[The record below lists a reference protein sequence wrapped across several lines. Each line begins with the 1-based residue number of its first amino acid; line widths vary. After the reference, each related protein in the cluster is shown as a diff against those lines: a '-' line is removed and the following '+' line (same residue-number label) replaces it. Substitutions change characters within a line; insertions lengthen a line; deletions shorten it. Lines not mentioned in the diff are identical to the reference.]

1 MVIINKSILRGNIM
15 NKATIKVLIAM
26 LLWGSLGVFVKNIS
40 LESVEISFFR
50 GIIGSIFLGIVLLI
64 KMRSKKKSDED
75 IYLETSKNEYKK
87 KDKKSIIVLIIS
99 GMAIGFNWVFLF
111 NSYNYITVANA
122 TIVYYL
128 APVIVIFV
136 SPIFLKEKLTL
147 KKVLAVMCA
156 MIGLVLI
163 VRTGQSSTN
172 INLTQ
177 GIINAFLA
185 ACLYTSVIILNKF
198 IKNVDD
204 YTKTFIQL
212 FMASMVLLPWV
223 IFRNNII
230 FDSTKSIIL
239 ILILGIA
246 HTGIA
251 YCLYFSAMK
260 DLKAQSIAIL
270 GYIDPVSSVV
280 FSIFLLREPFSI
292 YQLIGG
298 VIILLSAVI
307 AERNPK
313 PKTIE
318 NGEINL

>member
-1 MVIINKSILRGNIM
+1 M

-40 LESVEISFFR
+40 LDSVEIAFFR
-50 GIIGSIFLGIVLLI
+50 GIIGSVFLGIVLFI
-64 KMRSKKKSDED
+64 RMQNNKKLEENNKLEDE
-75 IYLETSKNEYKK
+75 NKK
-87 KDKKSIIVLIIS
+87 PGKKSIIILIIS

-147 KKVLAVMCA
+147 KKVLAVICA

-163 VRTGQSSTN
+163 VRTGSSN
-172 INLTQ
+172 GNVNLTQ
-177 GIINAFLA
+177 GIINAFAA
-185 ACLYTSVIILNKF
+185 ACLYASVIILNKF

-223 IFRNNII
+223 IYRNNII
-230 FDSTKSIIL
+230 FDSPKSIIL
-239 ILILGIA
+239 IAILGIA

-260 DLKAQSIAIL
+260 ELKAQSIAIL
-270 GYIDPVSSVV
+270 GYLDPVSSVV
-280 FSIFLLREPFSI
+280 FSIFLLKEPFSI

>member
-1 MVIINKSILRGNIM
+1 M

-40 LESVEISFFR
+40 LDSVEIAFFR
-50 GIIGSIFLGIVLLI
+50 GIIGSVFLGIVLLI
-64 KMRSKKKSDED
+64 RMQNNKKLKQKSDEPSNK
-75 IYLETSKNEYKK
+75 LEVEDKNTNKK
-87 KDKKSIIVLIIS
+87 GIIILIIS
-99 GMAIGFNWVFLF
+99 GMAIGLNWVFLF

-147 KKVLAVMCA
+147 KKVLSVICA

-177 GIINAFLA
+177 GIINAFAA
-185 ACLYTSVIILNKF
+185 ACLYASVIILNKF

-212 FMASMVLLPWV
+212 FMASMVLPWV
-223 IFRNNII
+223 IYRNNII
-230 FDSTKSIIL
+230 FDSPKSIIL
-239 ILILGIA
+239 IAILGIA

-260 DLKAQSIAIL
+260 ELKAQSIAIL
-270 GYIDPVSSVV
+270 GYLDPVSSVV
-280 FSIFLLREPFSI
+280 FSIFLLKEPFSI

-298 VIILLSAVI
+298 VIILASAVI
-307 AERNPK
+307 AEKNPK

>member
-1 MVIINKSILRGNIM
+1 M

-40 LESVEISFFR
+40 LDSVEIAFFR
-50 GIIGSIFLGIVLLI
+50 GIIGSVFLGIVLFI
-64 KMRSKKKSDED
+64 RMQNNKKLEQENDKLNNDFEDED
-75 IYLETSKNEYKK
+75 KK
-87 KDKKSIIVLIIS
+87 PSKKSIIILIIS
-99 GMAIGFNWVFLF
+99 GMAIGLNWVFLF

-147 KKVLAVMCA
+147 KKVLAVICA

-185 ACLYTSVIILNKF
+185 ACLYASVIILNKF

-230 FDSTKSIIL
+230 FDSPKSIIL
-239 ILILGIA
+239 ISILGIA

-280 FSIFLLREPFSI
+280 FSIFLLKRAFFNISI
-292 YQLIGG
+292 NRRSYNLI
-298 VIILLSAVI
+298 ICS
-307 AERNPK
+307 NS
-313 PKTIE
+313 
-318 NGEINL
+318 

>member
-1 MVIINKSILRGNIM
+1 M

-87 KDKKSIIVLIIS
+87 KDKKIIIVIIIS

-136 SPIFLKEKLTL
+136 SPIFLKEKLTS
-147 KKVLAVMCA
+147 KKVVAVICA
-156 MIGLVLI
+156 MCGLILI
-163 VRTGQSSTN
+163 VKTN
-172 INLTQ
+172 TSNVNIDLTS
-177 GIINAFLA
+177 GIINAFIA
-185 ACLYTSVIILNKF
+185 ACLYASVIILNKF

-204 YTKTFIQL
+204 YKKTFIQI

-223 IFRNNII
+223 IYRDKIV
-230 FDSTKSIIL
+230 FDSIQSIIL
-239 ILILGIA
+239 ILVLGIA

-260 DLKAQSIAIL
+260 DLKAQSVAIL

-280 FSIFLLREPFSI
+280 FSIFLLRETFSI

-298 VIILLSAVI
+298 VIILLSAI
-307 AERNPK
+307 ISEKKPK
-313 PKTIE
+313 PKIIE
-318 NGEINL
+318 SEEKNL

>member
-1 MVIINKSILRGNIM
+1 MVIINKSILRENIM

-26 LLWGSLGVFVKNIS
+26 LLWGSLEVFVKNIS

-136 SPIFLKEKLTL
+136 SPIFLKEKLTS
-147 KKVLAVMCA
+147 KKVVAVICA
-156 MIGLVLI
+156 MCGLILI
-163 VRTGQSSTN
+163 VKTN
-172 INLTQ
+172 TSNVNIDLTS
-177 GIINAFLA
+177 GIINAFMA
-185 ACLYTSVIILNKF
+185 ACLYASVIILNKF

-204 YTKTFIQL
+204 YKKTFIQI

-223 IFRNNII
+223 IYRDKIV
-230 FDSTKSIIL
+230 FDSIKSIIL
-239 ILILGIA
+239 ILVLGIA

-298 VIILLSAVI
+298 VIILLSAI
-307 AERNPK
+307 ISEKKPK
-313 PKTIE
+313 PKIIE
-318 NGEINL
+318 SEEKNL

>member
-1 MVIINKSILRGNIM
+1 M

-40 LESVEISFFR
+40 LDSVEIAFFR
-50 GIIGSIFLGIVLLI
+50 GIIGSVFLGIVLFVR
-64 KMRSKKKSDED
+64 MQNNKKLEENNKLEDE
-75 IYLETSKNEYKK
+75 NKK
-87 KDKKSIIVLIIS
+87 PGKKGIIILIIS
-99 GMAIGFNWVFLF
+99 GMAIGLNWVFLF

-185 ACLYTSVIILNKF
+185 ACLYASVIILNKF

>member
-1 MVIINKSILRGNIM
+1 M

-40 LESVEISFFR
+40 LDSVEIAFFR
-50 GIIGSIFLGIVLLI
+50 GIIGSVFLGIVLLI
-64 KMRSKKKSDED
+64 RMQNKTKLEENNKLEDENKK
-75 IYLETSKNEYKK
+75 LGKK
-87 KDKKSIIVLIIS
+87 GIIILIIS
-99 GMAIGFNWVFLF
+99 GMAIGLNWVFLF

-147 KKVLAVMCA
+147 KKVLAVICA

-163 VRTGQSSTN
+163 VRTGSSN
-172 INLTQ
+172 GNVNLTQ
-177 GIINAFLA
+177 GIINAFAA
-185 ACLYTSVIILNKF
+185 ACLYASVIILNKF

-270 GYIDPVSSVV
+270 GYLDPVSSVV
-280 FSIFLLREPFSI
+280 FSIFLLKEPFSI

-298 VIILLSAVI
+298 VIILASAVI
-307 AERNPK
+307 AEKNPK

>member
-1 MVIINKSILRGNIM
+1 M

-40 LESVEISFFR
+40 LDSVEIAFFR
-50 GIIGSIFLGIVLLI
+50 GIIGSVFLGIVLLI
-64 KMRSKKKSDED
+64 RMQNNKKLEENNKLEDE
-75 IYLETSKNEYKK
+75 NKK
-87 KDKKSIIVLIIS
+87 PGKKGIIILIIS
-99 GMAIGFNWVFLF
+99 GMAIGLNWVFLF

-147 KKVLAVMCA
+147 KKVLSVICA

-163 VRTGQSSTN
+163 VRTGSSN
-172 INLTQ
+172 GNVNLTQ
-177 GIINAFLA
+177 GIINAFAA
-185 ACLYTSVIILNKF
+185 ACLYASVIILNKF

-223 IFRNNII
+223 IFRNNIL
-230 FDSTKSIIL
+230 FDSPKSIIL
-239 ILILGIA
+239 IAILGIA

-260 DLKAQSIAIL
+260 ELKAQSIAIL
-270 GYIDPVSSVV
+270 GYLDPVSSVV
-280 FSIFLLREPFSI
+280 FSIFLLKEPFFV

-298 VIILLSAVI
+298 VIILASAII
-307 AERNPK
+307 AEKNPK

>member
-1 MVIINKSILRGNIM
+1 M

-136 SPIFLKEKLTL
+136 SPIFLKEKLTS
-147 KKVLAVMCA
+147 KKVVAVICA
-156 MIGLVLI
+156 MCGLILI
-163 VRTGQSSTN
+163 VKTN
-172 INLTQ
+172 TSNVNIDLTS
-177 GIINAFLA
+177 GIINAFIA
-185 ACLYTSVIILNKF
+185 ACLYAGVIILNKF

-204 YTKTFIQL
+204 YKKTFIQI
-212 FMASMVLLPWV
+212 FMASMVLLPLV
-223 IFRNNII
+223 IYRDKIVFNSI
-230 FDSTKSIIL
+230 KSIIL
-239 ILILGIA
+239 ILVLGIA

-260 DLKAQSIAIL
+260 DLKAQSVAIL

-298 VIILLSAVI
+298 VIILLSAI
-307 AERNPK
+307 ISEKKPK
-313 PKTIE
+313 PKIIE
-318 NGEINL
+318 SEDKNL

>member
-1 MVIINKSILRGNIM
+1 MQNNKKL
-15 NKATIKVLIAM
+15 KQ
-26 LLWGSLGVFVKNIS
+26 
-40 LESVEISFFR
+40 
-50 GIIGSIFLGIVLLI
+50 
-64 KMRSKKKSDED
+64 KSDEPSNK
-75 IYLETSKNEYKK
+75 LEVEDKNTNKK
-87 KDKKSIIVLIIS
+87 GIIILIIS
-99 GMAIGFNWVFLF
+99 GMAIGLNWVFLF

-147 KKVLAVMCA
+147 KKVLSVICA

-163 VRTGQSSTN
+163 VRTGQSSSN

-177 GIINAFLA
+177 GIINAFAA
-185 ACLYTSVIILNKF
+185 ACLYASVIILNKF

-223 IFRNNII
+223 IYRNNII
-230 FDSTKSIIL
+230 FDSPKSIIL
-239 ILILGIA
+239 IAILGIA

-260 DLKAQSIAIL
+260 ELKAQSIAIL
-270 GYIDPVSSVV
+270 GYLDPVSSVV
-280 FSIFLLREPFSI
+280 FSIFLLKEPFSI

-298 VIILLSAVI
+298 VIILGSAVI
-307 AERNPK
+307 AEKNPK

>member
-50 GIIGSIFLGIVLLI
+50 GIIGSIFLGIFLLI

-136 SPIFLKEKLTL
+136 SPIFLKEKLTS
-147 KKVLAVMCA
+147 KKVVAVICA
-156 MIGLVLI
+156 MCGLILI
-163 VRTGQSSTN
+163 VKTN
-172 INLTQ
+172 TSNVNIDLTS
-177 GIINAFLA
+177 GIINAFIA
-185 ACLYTSVIILNKF
+185 ACLYASVIILNKF

-204 YTKTFIQL
+204 YKKTFIQI
-212 FMASMVLLPWV
+212 FMTSMVLLPWV
-223 IFRNNII
+223 IYRDKIVFNSI
-230 FDSTKSIIL
+230 KSIIL
-239 ILILGIA
+239 ILVLGIA

-260 DLKAQSIAIL
+260 DLKAQSVAIL

-307 AERNPK
+307 AEKNPK
-313 PKTIE
+313 PKIIE
-318 NGEINL
+318 SEDKNL

>member
-136 SPIFLKEKLTL
+136 SPIFLKEKLTS
-147 KKVLAVMCA
+147 KKVVAVICA
-156 MIGLVLI
+156 MCGLILI
-163 VRTGQSSTN
+163 VKTN
-172 INLTQ
+172 TSNVNIDLTS
-177 GIINAFLA
+177 GIINAFIA
-185 ACLYTSVIILNKF
+185 ACLYAGVIILNKF

-204 YTKTFIQL
+204 YKKTFIQI
-212 FMASMVLLPWV
+212 FMASMVLLPLV
-223 IFRNNII
+223 IYRDKIVFNSI
-230 FDSTKSIIL
+230 KSIIL
-239 ILILGIA
+239 ILVLGIA

-260 DLKAQSIAIL
+260 DLKAQSVAIL

-298 VIILLSAVI
+298 VIILLSAI
-307 AERNPK
+307 ISEKKPK
-313 PKTIE
+313 PKIIE
-318 NGEINL
+318 SEDKNL

>member
-1 MVIINKSILRGNIM
+1 M

-26 LLWGSLGVFVKNIS
+26 LLWGSLGVFVKNVS
-40 LESVEISFFR
+40 LESVEIAFFR
-50 GIIGSIFLGIVLLI
+50 GIIGSVFLGIVLFI
-64 KMRSKKKSDED
+64 RMQNNKKLEQNDDEVED
-75 IYLETSKNEYKK
+75 ENKNPS
-87 KDKKSIIVLIIS
+87 KKSIIILIIS

-147 KKVLAVMCA
+147 KKVLAVICA

-163 VRTGQSSTN
+163 VRTGSSN
-172 INLTQ
+172 GNVNLTQ
-177 GIINAFLA
+177 GIINAFAA
-185 ACLYTSVIILNKF
+185 ACLYASVIILNKF

-212 FMASMVLLPWV
+212 FMASMVLFPWV
-223 IFRNNII
+223 IYRNNII
-230 FDSTKSIIL
+230 FDSPKSIIL
-239 ILILGIA
+239 IAILGIA
-246 HTGIA
+246 HTGVA

-270 GYIDPVSSVV
+270 GYLDPVSSVV

-298 VIILLSAVI
+298 VIILASAII
-307 AERNPK
+307 AEKNPK

>member
-1 MVIINKSILRGNIM
+1 M

-26 LLWGSLGVFVKNIS
+26 LLWGSLGVFVKNVS
-40 LESVEISFFR
+40 LESVEIAFFR
-50 GIIGSIFLGIVLLI
+50 GIIGSIFLGIVLFVR
-64 KMRSKKKSDED
+64 MQNNKKLKQNDDKLEDE
-75 IYLETSKNEYKK
+75 NKK
-87 KDKKSIIVLIIS
+87 PGKKSIIILIIS

-147 KKVLAVMCA
+147 KKVLAVICA

-163 VRTGQSSTN
+163 VRTGSSNGNVN
-172 INLTQ
+172 ITQ
-177 GIINAFLA
+177 GIINAFAA
-185 ACLYTSVIILNKF
+185 ACLYASVIILNKF

-223 IFRNNII
+223 IYRNNII
-230 FDSTKSIIL
+230 FDSPKSIIL
-239 ILILGIA
+239 IAILGIA
-246 HTGIA
+246 HTGVA

-270 GYIDPVSSVV
+270 GYLDPVSSVV

-298 VIILLSAVI
+298 VIILASAII
-307 AERNPK
+307 AEKNPK

>member
-1 MVIINKSILRGNIM
+1 M

-40 LESVEISFFR
+40 LDSVEIAFFR
-50 GIIGSIFLGIVLLI
+50 GIIGSVFLGIVLFVR
-64 KMRSKKKSDED
+64 MQNNKKLEENNKLEDE
-75 IYLETSKNEYKK
+75 NKK
-87 KDKKSIIVLIIS
+87 PGKKGIIILIIS
-99 GMAIGFNWVFLF
+99 GMAIGLNWVFLF

-147 KKVLAVMCA
+147 KKVLSVICS

-185 ACLYTSVIILNKF
+185 ACLYASVIILNKF

-270 GYIDPVSSVV
+270 GYLDPVSSVV
-280 FSIFLLREPFSI
+280 FSIFLLKEPFSI

-298 VIILLSAVI
+298 VIILLSAII
-307 AERNPK
+307 AEKNPK

>member
-1 MVIINKSILRGNIM
+1 M

-40 LESVEISFFR
+40 LDSVEIAFFR
-50 GIIGSIFLGIVLLI
+50 GIIGSVFLGIVLLI
-64 KMRSKKKSDED
+64 RMQNNKKLNKKSDESSNK
-75 IYLETSKNEYKK
+75 LEAEDKNTNKK
-87 KDKKSIIVLIIS
+87 GIIILIIS
-99 GMAIGFNWVFLF
+99 GMAIGLNWVFLF

-147 KKVLAVMCA
+147 KKVLSVICA

-163 VRTGQSSTN
+163 VRTGQSSGN

-185 ACLYTSVIILNKF
+185 ACLYASVIILNKF

-223 IFRNNII
+223 IFRNNIL
-230 FDSTKSIIL
+230 FDSIKSIIL

-270 GYIDPVSSVV
+270 GYLDPVSSVV

-298 VIILLSAVI
+298 VIILLSAII
-307 AERNPK
+307 AEKNPK

>member
-1 MVIINKSILRGNIM
+1 MQNNKKL
-15 NKATIKVLIAM
+15 AQ
-26 LLWGSLGVFVKNIS
+26 
-40 LESVEISFFR
+40 
-50 GIIGSIFLGIVLLI
+50 
-64 KMRSKKKSDED
+64 KSDELNND
-75 IYLETSKNEYKK
+75 FEDEDKK
-87 KDKKSIIVLIIS
+87 PSKKSIIILIIS
-99 GMAIGFNWVFLF
+99 GMAIGLNWVFLF

-147 KKVLAVMCA
+147 KKVLAVICA

-185 ACLYTSVIILNKF
+185 ACLYASVIILNKF

-230 FDSTKSIIL
+230 FDSTKSIVL
-239 ILILGIA
+239 ILILE
-246 HTGIA
+246 
-251 YCLYFSAMK
+251 L
-260 DLKAQSIAIL
+260 
-270 GYIDPVSSVV
+270 
-280 FSIFLLREPFSI
+280 
-292 YQLIGG
+292 
-298 VIILLSAVI
+298 
-307 AERNPK
+307 
-313 PKTIE
+313 
-318 NGEINL
+318 

>member
-1 MVIINKSILRGNIM
+1 MVIINKSILRENIM

-136 SPIFLKEKLTL
+136 SPIFLKEKLTS
-147 KKVLAVMCA
+147 KKVVAVICA
-156 MIGLVLI
+156 MCGLILI
-163 VRTGQSSTN
+163 VKTN
-172 INLTQ
+172 TSNVNIDLTS
-177 GIINAFLA
+177 GIINAFIA
-185 ACLYTSVIILNKF
+185 ACLYAGVIILNKF

-204 YTKTFIQL
+204 YKKTFIQI

-223 IFRNNII
+223 IYRDKIV
-230 FDSTKSIIL
+230 FDSIKSIIL
-239 ILILGIA
+239 ILVLGIA

-298 VIILLSAVI
+298 VIILLSAI
-307 AERNPK
+307 ISEKKPK
-313 PKTIE
+313 PKIIE
-318 NGEINL
+318 SEEKNL